1 MQIKSVPLR
10 LSLPPFPVD
19 LRNKVFKK
27 KFIRFFSEH
36 IKNCT
41 NFALNNKTDM
51 EVEFREK
58 YLRELYETG
67 KTTDKKHRFQP
78 QIING
83 YLKCVKALDEAT
95 RMEDLF
101 GFNALHYEKL
111 SGDKKGLSSLRI
123 NDQYRLEFLEL
134 ANLDDKSKIE
144 ICALTNITSHYK

>member
-1 MQIKSVPLR
+1 
-10 LSLPPFPVD
+10 
-19 LRNKVFKK
+19 
-27 KFIRFFSEH
+27 
-36 IKNCT
+36 
-41 NFALNNKTDM
+41 M

-67 KTTDKKHRFQP
+67 KTTDKKHHYQP

-83 YLKCVKALDEAT
+83 YLKCVKALDEAI
-95 RMEDLF
+95 RIEDLF
-101 GFNALHYEKL
+101 NFKALHYEKL

>member
-1 MQIKSVPLR
+1 
-10 LSLPPFPVD
+10 
-19 LRNKVFKK
+19 
-27 KFIRFFSEH
+27 
-36 IKNCT
+36 
-41 NFALNNKTDM
+41 M
-51 EVEFREK
+51 EVEFRKK

-83 YLKCVKALDEAT
+83 YLKCVKALDEAI
-95 RMEDLF
+95 RMEDLY

-123 NDQYRLEFLEL
+123 NNQYRLEFLEI

-144 ICALTNITSHYK
+144 ICSLTDITSHYK